1 MKPRPSRRGPG
12 PVSQPSGTGRDS
24 GSTGRG
30 RGDGTAH
37 PWAGRVRGPHGPQCL
52 AAAAAF
58 VPLGWRGTGAPTCR
72 PGLPGPRGADS
83 PRVGPVAGPSPVTTL
98 APKLASWSFF
108 FSFFFHLPKVYINSF
123 ILSSFK
129 HVVHWLRV
137 RVVYKTVPP
146 IAPSL
151 LWVFA
156 SRERGGQRVWV
167 RRAPR
172 PAWSRLLL
180 RLLCKGKVRT
190 TLMARKVPS

>member
-1 MKPRPSRRGPG
+1 MGRGLCPSHLGLGVTVAARGGGAGTALRTPG
-12 PVSQPSGTGRDS
+12 PVGSAGRTGRSASRRRQPSCPWGGGGQGLRPAA
-24 GSTGRG
+24 RG
-30 RGDGTAH
+30 CRGPAEQTH
-37 PWAGRVRGPHGPQCL
+37 PAWGPWRVRRRSPPSLPSSH
-52 AAAAAF
+52 
-58 VPLGWRGTGAPTCR
+58 RGH
-72 PGLPGPRGADS
+72 
-83 PRVGPVAGPSPVTTL
+83 
-98 APKLASWSFF
+98 FF
-108 FSFFFHLPKVYINSF
+108 FFFFFHLPKVYINSF

-129 HVVHWLRV
+129 HVVHWSRV

-190 TLMARKVPS
+190 ILMARKVPS